1 VAVVVEVEPL
11 PTKVETVDQAVV
23 VATRDQVMQD
33 LLRKEIQE
41 VLPATDLAADFQVT
55 LTQHGAVVEAAA
67 QVAAAVTA
75 QPQ

>member
-1 VAVVVEVEPL
+1 
-11 PTKVETVDQAVV
+11 
-23 VATRDQVMQD
+23 MQD

-41 VLPATDLAADFQVT
+41 VLPATDSVADFQVT
-55 LTQHGAVVEAAA
+55 LTQHGAAVEAAA

>member
-1 VAVVVEVEPL
+1 VAEVAEVEPL
-11 PTKVETVDQAVV
+11 TTKVDPVDQAE
-23 VATRDQVMQD
+23 VAVTRDQVMQD

-41 VLPATDLAADFQVT
+41 VLPATDSVADFQVT
-55 LTQHGAVVEAAA
+55 LTQHGAAVAAAA